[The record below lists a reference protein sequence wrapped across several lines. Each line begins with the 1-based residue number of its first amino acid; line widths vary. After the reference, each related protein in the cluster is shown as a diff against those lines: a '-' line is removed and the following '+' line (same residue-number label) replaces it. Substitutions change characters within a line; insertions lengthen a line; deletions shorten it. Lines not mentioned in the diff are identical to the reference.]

1 MPALIWHPDAL
12 DDVARLY
19 DFLFPHSPEA
29 ARRAASVIHEAAD
42 LIAEN
47 PGIGA
52 PHMEFREWPARFGR
66 SAYILRYA
74 VLDTGD
80 VLVTRVWHT
89 RELRASV

>member
-1 MPALIWHPDAL
+1 MSGRGRGWPIWPQESVANVRVDLHPDAL

-29 ARRAASVIHEAAD
+29 AQRAASVILDAAD

-52 PHMEFREWPARFGR
+52 PHLEFREWPARFGR
-66 SAYILRYA
+66 SAY
-74 VLDTGD
+74 VM
-80 VLVTRVWHT
+80 
-89 RELRASV
+89 S